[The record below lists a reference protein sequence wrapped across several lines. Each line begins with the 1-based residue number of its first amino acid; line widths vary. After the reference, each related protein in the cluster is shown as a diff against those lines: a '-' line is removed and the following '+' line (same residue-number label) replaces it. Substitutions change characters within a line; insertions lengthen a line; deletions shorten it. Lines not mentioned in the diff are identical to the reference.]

1 MDFLDTH
8 QTTIT
13 NVVTALLVVL
23 LTWVAVAISRRAV
36 DRFVARRNLSADPA
50 AHTRFRMLERLL
62 TAALIF
68 VGFGL
73 ALYLL
78 DIAALRRVA
87 VGMFAS
93 VGFLGIVIGLAA
105 QTTVANLVAGVV
117 LAFVQ
122 PLRLGDRVHVADE
135 LGVVEEIG
143 LFYTQIRTWDNRR
156 LLIPNKLLSN
166 EVIKN
171 YTVRDP
177 RMPGSVVFRLADPT
191 RIAEAR
197 DLLLEVARSQPLL
210 ITPPVPRVDLV
221 DTDDKGALLRLVAWA
236 CGHDESWHLALRM
249 GEEGL
254 ARLSAA
260 GIDTSAYR
268 LETEGPFAEEDGPPE
283 AATGADEGEP

>member
-1 MDFLDTH
+1 MDLLSA
-8 QTTIT
+8 QTWT
-13 NVVTALLVVL
+13 NIGTAVVVLVV
-23 LTWVAVAISRRAV
+23 TWVAVALLRRTV
-36 DRFVARRNLSADPA
+36 DRFVIRRRVTDIDPA
-50 AHTRFRMLERLL
+50 AHTRFRMLERLA
-62 TAALIF
+62 TAALVF
-68 VGFGL
+68 VGLGL

-93 VGFLGIVIGLAA
+93 VGLLGIVLGLAA
-105 QTTVANLVAGVV
+105 QTTVANLVSGIM

-122 PLRLGDRVHVADE
+122 PLRLGDRVHVSGE

-177 RMPGSVVFRLADPT
+177 RMPGIVLFRLEDAGQIG
-191 RIAEAR
+191 RAR
-197 DLLLEVARSQPLL
+197 DLLLEAARSHPLFL
-210 ITPPVPRVDLV
+210 HPPEPRVDLV
-221 DTDDKGALLRLVAWA
+221 DRDAAGAQLRLVTWA
-236 CGHDESWHLALRM
+236 CGHDEAWRVALDL

-254 ARLSAA
+254 VRLSEA
-260 GIDTSAYR
+260 GIAISAYR
-268 LETEGPFAEEDGPPE
+268 LETEGPFLEH
-283 AATGADEGEP
+283 EGG